1 MSLKYKPTLYIEMKT
16 SKPIIAALF
25 ITIIFGFS
33 SCIINVFCID
43 GNGIIESEERSSPE
57 FSKITNTTSAEIILA
72 TGEQT
77 GIVIETD
84 SNLLQYFRASVSSST
99 LVIETR
105 GANCIRP
112 SSQPVI
118 YITAESIDGILLTG
132 SGDLYANNL
141 IGNSIEL
148 KSSGSGDMFI
158 DYAEGNDIEI
168 KISGS
173 GDVVAYDSWSDAVEA
188 RLSGSGDL
196 SISGESAE
204 GNFTLS
210 GSGES
215 YASELLVSVS
225 NILISGSGDAYT
237 NVSDELIA
245 SISGSGNIY
254 YKGNPVIYSNI
265 TGSGR
270 IIKLN

>member
-1 MSLKYKPTLYIEMKT
+1 MEMKA
-16 SKPIIAALF
+16 SKLIIASII
-25 ITIIFGFS
+25 ITIIIGFS

-57 FSKITNTTSAEIILA
+57 FSKITNTTSAEVILT

-84 SNLLQYFRASVSSST
+84 SNLLQYYRTSVSSNT

-112 SSQPVI
+112 SSKPVI
-118 YITAESIDGILLTG
+118 YITAENIDGISLTG

-141 IGNSIEL
+141 LGSTIEL
-148 KSSGSGDMFI
+148 KSSGSGDMYI
-158 DYAEGNDIEI
+158 DYTEGDDIEV

-173 GDVVAYDSWSDAVEA
+173 GDVVVYDSWSDNVEA
-188 RLSGSGDL
+188 RLTGSGDL
-196 SISGESAE
+196 SISGESAA

-215 YASELLVSVS
+215 YAGDLLVSIS

-237 NVSDELIA
+237 NVSDELIG

-254 YKGNPVIYSNI
+254 YKGNPEIFSNI

>member
-1 MSLKYKPTLYIEMKT
+1 MRA
-16 SKPIIAALF
+16 SKLIIATL
-25 ITIIFGFS
+25 IINIIAGFS

-43 GNGIIESEERSSPE
+43 GNGIIESEERSSPD
-57 FSKITNTTSAEIILA
+57 FSKITNTTSAEVILT

-84 SNLLQYFRASVSSST
+84 GNLLQYYRTSVSSNT

-112 SSQPVI
+112 SSKPVI
-118 YITAESIDGILLTG
+118 YITAENIDGISITG
-132 SGDLYANNL
+132 SGDLFADNMLGNN
-141 IGNSIEL
+141 IEL
-148 KSSGSGDMFI
+148 KSSGSGNMFI

-173 GDVVAYDSWSDAVEA
+173 GDIAVYDSWSDAVEA

-196 SISGESAE
+196 SISGESASA
-204 GNFTLS
+204 NFTLS
-210 GSGES
+210 GSGECF
-215 YASELLVSVS
+215 AGELLVSVS

-254 YKGNPVIYSNI
+254 YKGNPEIYSNI

-270 IIKLN
+270 IIKLY

>member
-1 MSLKYKPTLYIEMKT
+1 MKMKT
-16 SKPIIAALF
+16 SKIIIATLI
-25 ITIIFGFS
+25 ITLIMGLS
-33 SCIINVFCID
+33 SCVMNILCID
-43 GNGIIESEERSSPE
+43 GNGRIESEERSSPE
-57 FSKITNTTSAEIILA
+57 FSKIINTTSAEVILT

-84 SNLLQYFRASVSSST
+84 SNLLQYFRTSVSNNT
-99 LVIETR
+99 LEIETK

-112 SSQPVI
+112 SSKTVI
-118 YITAESIDGILLTG
+118 YITAENINGISLTG
-132 SGDLYANNL
+132 SGDLSADNL
-141 IGNSIEL
+141 LGSTIEL

-158 DYAEGNDIEI
+158 EYAEGDDIKI

-173 GDVVAYDSWSDAVEA
+173 GDVMVYDSWSDAVEA

-196 SISGESAE
+196 IISGESVD
-204 GNFTLS
+204 GNFTSS
-210 GSGES
+210 GSGEC
-215 YASELLVSVS
+215 YAGELLLSIS
-225 NILISGSGDAYT
+225 NILISGSGDVYT
-237 NVSDELIA
+237 SVSNELIA

-270 IIKLN
+270 LIKVN